1 MTAGTRK
8 SFPAFRMKM
17 CGPFDIRP
25 VSLAAEAIK
34 CVVRTCRDIKTGW
47 CSPRRVA
54 DFGMAPA
61 WNWYAADDG
70 ASNLLLW
77 CSGSLRMTLVLRR
90 RAGGHHCK
98 CKHNGRNNRNDCF
111 HRGSLPLFAGHAFQQ
126 GRPSFATAAP
136 PLKVHG
142 EVMVAFAGRDPHIFP
157 HWPDRFQCLMA

>member
-25 VSLAAEAIK
+25 VSLTAEAIK

-47 CSPRRVA
+47 CSPRRIA

-61 WNWYAADDG
+61 WNRHAADHG

-98 CKHNGRNNRNDCF
+98 CKHNGRNNINDCF
-111 HRGSLPLFAGHAFQQ
+111 HRG
-126 GRPSFATAAP
+126 PSSFCGPRFSAREAIFRHCCATIKSSRRSDGGICWARSSHFSA
-136 PLKVHG
+136 L
-142 EVMVAFAGRDPHIFP
+142 A
-157 HWPDRFQCLMA
+157 